1 MPASPHPTNEFAFFP
16 DPSWTILTPE
26 NLAAMAEEAD
36 KENNHQEGNNE

>member
-16 DPSWTILTPE
+16 DPSWVILTPE

-36 KENNHQEGNNE
+36 KDTTNE

>member
-36 KENNHQEGNNE
+36 KESNQQENNNE

>member
-26 NLAAMAEEAD
+26 NLAAMAEQAD
-36 KENNHQEGNNE
+36 KENNHPENTNE

>member
-26 NLAAMAEEAD
+26 NLAAMAEQAD
-36 KENNHQEGNNE
+36 QESTQERETNA

>member
-1 MPASPHPTNEFAFFP
+1 MPASQHPTNEFAFFP

-36 KENNHQEGNNE
+36 KDTTNE